1 MGNTIYEG
9 KHPGEFILYTE
20 EKYSVDQVGVAA
32 AAGALV
38 PGTVLGRITAT
49 GEYVAYNNAAADGSE
64 VARAINIHAVPD
76 AASVQSTTAITRQ
89 AEVVGSLLTGLD
101 TAARA
106 DLAAVGI
113 IVR

>member
-1 MGNTIYEG
+1 MGNIIHEG
-9 KHPGEFILYTE
+9 KHSAEFILYDE
-20 EKYSVDQVGVAA
+20 GKYSVDQINIAA
-32 AAGALV
+32 TAGALV
-38 PGTVLGRITAT
+38 PGTVLGRVTAA
-49 GEYVAYNNAAADGSE
+49 GQYVAYSNAAVDGSE

-76 AASVQSTTAITRQ
+76 AAAPQATAAMTRQ

-101 TAARA
+101 AAATA

>member
-20 EKYSVDQVGVAA
+20 GKYSVDQIDIAA

-38 PGTVLGRITAT
+38 PGTVLGRVTAT
-49 GEYVAYNNAAADGSE
+49 GQYVAYNNAAADGSE

-76 AASVQSTTAITRQ
+76 AAGVQHTTAITRQ

-101 TAARA
+101 AAART
-106 DLAAVGI
+106 DLGNVGI